1 MNPAGLIPTADA
13 LVAHWGWFQ
22 FFLMLTFPLHLL
34 AMNAMLGTALV
45 AVIAHLMPGE
55 QHRGLSHE
63 LAKSLPF
70 LVAFTVNLGVAPLL
84 FVNVLYGQ
92 MLYSSTVLMGLFWL
106 AIIPVLIIAYYLAY
120 LYDFS
125 FKRLGNL
132 AMFVVL
138 LVLALL
144 LVVGFLFTN
153 NMTMMISPASWTRW
167 FTTPGGT
174 LLNLS
179 DPTLFA
185 RYLHM
190 MTGSLAVGGLFVALY
205 SATVLKG
212 ESAVS
217 EAGIK
222 VGMTV
227 FSWLTLLQIVVG
239 TWFLLALSPEIMKR
253 FMGGTV
259 GATALFAAG
268 MLLAVATL
276 FTGFK
281 RMLWPTVWL
290 TLPLVYVMS
299 FMRDSVRTGYLAP
312 YFDMSMVPV
321 KVQWSPLVFF
331 LVTLLFGVGLVVWM
345 VLQLPALKKTGH
357 TSGQ

>member
-227 FSWLTLLQIVVG
+227 FSWLTLLQNCGWHVVPAGIVTRDHEAFHGGHCGGNSVVCG
-239 TWFLLALSPEIMKR
+239 GHVAGSRNTVHRIQTDALAN
-253 FMGGTV
+253 
-259 GATALFAAG
+259 
-268 MLLAVATL
+268 
-276 FTGFK
+276 
-281 RMLWPTVWL
+281 
-290 TLPLVYVMS
+290 
-299 FMRDSVRTGYLAP
+299 
-312 YFDMSMVPV
+312 
-321 KVQWSPLVFF
+321 
-331 LVTLLFGVGLVVWM
+331 GLVDAATGVCD
-345 VLQLPALKKTGH
+345 VLHA
-357 TSGQ
+357 